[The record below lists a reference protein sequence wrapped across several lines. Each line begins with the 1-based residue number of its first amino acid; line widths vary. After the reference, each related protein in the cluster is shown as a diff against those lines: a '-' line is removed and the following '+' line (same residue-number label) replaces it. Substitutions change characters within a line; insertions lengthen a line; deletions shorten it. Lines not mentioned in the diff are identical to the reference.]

1 MTENIFQILL
11 VEDNPGDARLIL
23 QMVKEFE
30 SIHAELQRKA
40 TLQEVMELQDL
51 KKWDVI
57 LLDLSLPDAFGIN
70 LLKSVQ
76 QKFKNIPIIVLTGM
90 NDSEMVKN
98 MVGEGVQDYLLK
110 SGTDRVLLERAIL
123 YSIWRNKYNDQRIE
137 MEATLREKKK
147 LEELNTSLN
156 KALLKLELSNKQL
169 EEFAY
174 VATHNLRAPMV
185 NLVSLVEMYHPQ
197 ENSNSIFEKIKFT
210 STTLNNI
217 LNDLIDI
224 VVLNKPPID
233 TKTIIFNDLL
243 EAVEKSIENQI
254 ISSGAMICCDFSE
267 APSITYPYSRLKSI
281 VLNLLINSIK
291 YKSPDR
297 KCEIKI
303 ETKKKED
310 FICLTVTDNGIG
322 IDMKKHGDKLFRAFK
337 QLHKDDK
344 GKGLGL
350 YIIKSQVEILGGKV
364 NVESELGKGS
374 TFTIWMKDKPEV

>member
-1 MTENIFQILL
+1 MIENIFQILL

-30 SIHAELQRKA
+30 SIKAELHRKS
-40 TLQEVMELQDL
+40 TLQEVMELTDL

-76 QKFKNIPIIVLTGM
+76 QKFKDIPIIVLTGM
-90 NDSEMVKN
+90 NDSEMIKN

-110 SGTDRVLLERAIL
+110 SSTDTVLLERAIL

-185 NLVSLVEMYHPQ
+185 NLVSLVEMYHPS
-197 ENSNSIFEKIKFT
+197 ENGNGVFEKIKYT
-210 STTLNNI
+210 SNNLNNI
-217 LNDLIDI
+217 LSDLIDI
-224 VVLNKPPID
+224 VVLNKPAMD
-233 TKTIIFNDLL
+233 TKLISFDEVLD
-243 EAVEKSIENQI
+243 SIEKNMAPQI
-254 ISSGAMICCDFSE
+254 ASTGAVICRDFIE

-281 VLNLLINSIK
+281 VLNLVINAIK
-291 YKSPDR
+291 YRAPDR
-297 KCEIKI
+297 KCEI
-303 ETKKKED
+303 TVQSKKQD
-310 FICLTVTDNGIG
+310 NFICLSVSDNGIG

-337 QLHKDDK
+337 KLHKDDS

-374 TFTIWMKDKPEV
+374 TFNVFMKDNPEV